1 MKQILNQKLSSTDI
15 LNIFIERHKLLSPF
29 DPEADP
35 YAELNSNSTIKD
47 WRDANDLV
55 EWERL
60 YPFYNQEFEINATHE
75 EWEAVLVPASKKN
88 LKGVCELIAKH
99 TSQRDIESIKL
110 LGSECLEAGVFKRFK
125 EDLEKEKVDT
135 TNIKPSSLL
144 SDYLDKYLV
153 EITSEVIFLTKGKKV
168 IEKIEMKRKKKGFL
182 NYINIFDKD
191 RFIYSIPNI
200 KTFRDLILKI
210 IEIDKVNIIA

>member
-1 MKQILNQKLSSTDI
+1 MKQILNQKLSSTDV
-15 LNIFIERHKLLSPF
+15 LNIFIEKHILLSPF

-55 EWERL
+55 EWKKL
-60 YPFYNQEFEINATHE
+60 YPFYNQEFEINATYE
-75 EWEAVLVPASKKN
+75 EWEAVLVPESKKN
-88 LKGVCELIAKH
+88 LIGVCELIARHKN
-99 TSQRDIESIKL
+99 QRDIESIKL
-110 LGSECLEAGVFKRFK
+110 LGNECLEAGVFKRFK
-125 EDLEKEKVDT
+125 ESLETGKVDI

-191 RFIYSIPNI
+191 RFSYSIPNI
-200 KTFRDLILKI
+200 NTFRELILKI
-210 IEIDKVNIIA
+210 IEVEKINITI

>member
-35 YAELNSNSTIKD
+35 YAELNFNSTIKD

-55 EWERL
+55 EWDKL

-75 EWEAVLVPASKKN
+75 EWESVLVPASKKN
-88 LKGVCELIAKH
+88 LKDVCELIAKH
-99 TSQRDIESIKL
+99 KKHKDIQSIKL
-110 LGSECLEAGVFKRFK
+110 LGKECLEAGVFKRFK
-125 EDLEKEKVDT
+125 ENLEKGKVDA

-153 EITSEVIFLTKGKKV
+153 EIISETIFLSKGKRF

-200 KTFRDLILKI
+200 ETFRDLILKI